1 MVVYVCSSFQ
11 IGLATSVMEACRATA
26 VNEAAQAALAV
37 AVAEADAA
45 NAEFEAAAAA
55 TGDEIIY
62 VLVPPLEEA
71 GVFYSSLLLRRL
83 PGQVNV

>member
-37 AVAEADAA
+37 AVADADAA
-45 NAEFEAAAAA
+45 NAEFEAAAAE
-55 TGDEIIY
+55 GDEIAW
-62 VLVPPLEEA
+62 EA
-71 GVFYSSLLLRRL
+71 IFYTYLCLLSRRRMYFI
-83 PGQVNV
+83 QVSF